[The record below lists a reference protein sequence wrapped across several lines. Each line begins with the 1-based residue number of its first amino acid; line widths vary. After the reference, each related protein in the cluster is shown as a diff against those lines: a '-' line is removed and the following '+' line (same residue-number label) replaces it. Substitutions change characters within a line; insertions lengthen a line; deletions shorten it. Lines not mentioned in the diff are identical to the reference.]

1 MLNVLY
7 FKHLNYR
14 IHCNHGS
21 AYFIC
26 TYGEFGFSELQSII
40 TLCNFNVL
48 RHLTNYLLM
57 SVGSPV
63 PWHFNR
69 CLGHHQYFDL
79 WLDWNLGPHGWTEV
93 NLSSA
98 VSALNSSKQTGRVV
112 FIFWV
117 WFSVSQCFCF
127 VVRMCLVR
135 LKTEGK
141 DGKFMFKKL
150 VQMMWF
156 DVEERIKNLGVG
168 TMCSD

>member
-1 MLNVLY
+1 M
-7 FKHLNYR
+7 
-14 IHCNHGS
+14 
-21 AYFIC
+21 
-26 TYGEFGFSELQSII
+26 FSTSSIWI
-40 TLCNFNVL
+40 TGYIAIMVQHTSSSYMVSLASVNSNPSLLFAK
-48 RHLTNYLLM
+48 HLTNYLLM
-57 SVGSPV
+57 SVGSPK

-69 CLGHHQYFDL
+69 CLGQSPIL
-79 WLDWNLGPHGWTEV
+79 WFLVRLKPWGHMDRQRSICVVLCQFWILV
-93 NLSSA
+93 NGLA
-98 VSALNSSKQTGRVV
+98 GLFV

-117 WFSVSQCFCF
+117 WFSVSQCLCF

-168 TMCSD
+168 TVCSD